1 MCLYMSFIILNF
13 LIEVKVILMILF
25 SNYQFVKERF
35 VYFYDFIETMN
46 CFQILLYEY
55 FAFHLIFFDILCNYF
70 LFV

>member
-35 VYFYDFIETMN
+35 VYFYDFI
-46 CFQILLYEY
+46 
-55 FAFHLIFFDILCNYF
+55 
-70 LFV
+70 